1 MLCEECGKRM
11 ATLHFTKIINGEKTE
26 YHLCEV
32 CAKEKGEKFTGL
44 DTGFSFQDLLS
55 GLLNP
60 DLSQGNRPEWVQSTG
75 LRCPTCGLTY
85 GQFAKMGRFGCMDC
99 YRTFKD
105 RLDPLFRRVHGHTS
119 HRGKVP
125 ERTGG
130 RLKIHRE
137 IERLK
142 EELSR
147 RVQAEEFEEA
157 ARLRDRIRELQGKL
171 ESQGG

>member
-1 MLCEECGKRM
+1 MLCEECGRRM
-11 ATLHFTKIINGEKTE
+11 ATLHYTKIINGEKTE
-26 YHLCEV
+26 YHLCEE

-44 DTGFSFQDLLS
+44 DFGFSFQDLLS
-55 GLLNP
+55 GLLNS
-60 DLSQGNRPEWVQSTG
+60 DMSQGRSERIQSTG

-99 YRTFKD
+99 YRTFQD
-105 RLDPLFRRVHGHTS
+105 RLDPLFRRLHGHTA

-130 RLKIHRE
+130 KLKIHRE

-142 EELSR
+142 AELSR
-147 RVQAEEFEEA
+147 CIQVEEFEEA
-157 ARLRDRIRELQGKL
+157 ARLRDRIRELQRRL
-171 ESQGG
+171 DN

>member
-1 MLCEECGKRM
+1 MLCDECGKRM

-32 CAKEKGEKFTGL
+32 CAKEKGEKFTGI
-44 DTGFSFQDLLS
+44 DIGFGFQNLLS

-60 DLSQGNRPEWVQSTG
+60 DFSQGSRSEWVQSTG

-130 RLKIHRE
+130 KLKIHRE